1 MRQAGDLCGGTKEAE
16 AAASAREAHAAHEAV
31 RAEAAKAAARAEAG
45 GAIETVAAHA
55 EAARTEAGEAAEVQ
69 GQLHATSMARPVE
82 VKRVLVDFRVNLAVS
97 ADDYGEA
104 VLAGANFDEVNGV
117 FFMPPRVDLL
127 PVSEWL
133 PFNLDGR
140 TNSSRH
146 RPSLLPEPPVPVSV
160 LFATQMRAIAA
171 SFATKL
177 AWILAVLT
185 HTLLHTKVESVG
197 MVVYQRCSCTRCST
211 CLRSKVMW
219 TWTIAM
225 SLSSKWRPRRQMCST
240 TPLREMLWPQGW

>member
-55 EAARTEAGEAAEVQ
+55 EAARAEAGEAAEVQ
-69 GQLHATSMARPVE
+69 GQLDATSMVGRPVE

-146 RPSLLPEPPVPVSV
+146 RPSILPEPPVLESV
-160 LFATQMRAIAA
+160 FIATQMRVITA
-171 SFATKL
+171 SPLEGDFMALVVVATLLVL
-177 AWILAVLT
+177 AHMVLVEAHRYFILRHAVLMPKRRRR
-185 HTLLHTKVESVG
+185 HAFNVHVNRH
-197 MVVYQRCSCTRCST
+197 VV
-211 CLRSKVMW
+211 VMILFGFIW
-219 TWTIAM
+219 GCVFRTY
-225 SLSSKWRPRRQMCST
+225 S
-240 TPLREMLWPQGW
+240 